1 MKAGVVVLCLVSLT
15 LGSISA
21 QPQSALP
28 IRKKSPLTDRSKLPP
43 ALQNV
48 PLERLSSGALMLLD
62 RGGDLVEWPAALAS
76 REQLRT
82 AAATIS
88 AGDVALDLRVGN
100 NIRLGAD
107 PVALPAI
114 MRAQAEP
121 HIARSLG
128 NPDLLVGV
136 FQEGRFTDAG
146 AVDCG
151 YSISRNG
158 GISWTR
164 ALIPNL
170 TMTSGGP
177 YFRATDPVAAV
188 DASGN
193 LYLETLAATDA
204 NFVNGAVV
212 VSKSTN
218 GGVSFAAPRVAF
230 RPPNNSVFPDKDW
243 IAINTFSGTPHFGRI
258 VCTYT
263 LFSASSTVGAPIQL
277 VYSDNGGT
285 TWSAPVFVNGSGANS
300 QGSQPVFLP
309 DGKLAVVYWNFNAPE
324 RIEVAVSSDGGA
336 TFAAPK
342 VVANVARYVPPNIRS
357 GVFLPAAIGNR
368 TNQNLYVVYQAT
380 FAGAPRILFTKSTN
394 SGTTWSSPIAI
405 SNNPPSAA
413 VLNPAIGASPDG
425 QTLTVAFYDGR
436 NNPGSHTRTDMY
448 FAQSLDGGATWK
460 SNLRLT
466 SVSTDATLAPLT
478 SEGYMLGDYLG
489 VAESTNANVPAVSIW
504 VDTRTGNP
512 DPFVTRVGIAPQA
525 DFNSWRAAHLSLAQI
540 NNPAIG
546 GQNGDPD
553 NDGEDNVAEYRT
565 RTDPNSAASIVHT
578 ARELNFSTRERV
590 LTGNNVLI
598 GGFIITGTASKNV
611 ILRAIGPSLAAKG
624 ISGPLQ
630 NPILELHNQAGTL
643 IAINDNWRDSQQA
656 AIQATGIPPSDNRES
671 AILRTLAPG
680 RYTAIVRGVG
690 NTTGIALV
698 EAYDLDS
705 TRGSRF
711 GNVSTRGFVQTNQ
724 NVMIAGFIVGR
735 GLGTGG
741 TGTVKVL
748 LRGIGPSL
756 AQAGITNSLQDP
768 LIQLFDANGA
778 LLAQND
784 NWRDTQQAA
793 IQATGIPPMDNRESA
808 LIRSLRQGNYTVK
821 LFGRNSSIGVA
832 LIEVYNVP

>member
-1 MKAGVVVLCLVSLT
+1 MLCLVSL
-15 LGSISA
+15 GFNAISA
-21 QPQSALP
+21 EPHSALP
-28 IRKKSPLTDRSKLPP
+28 IRKKSLLTDRSKLPP

-48 PLERLSSGALMLLD
+48 PLDRLSSGALMLLD
-62 RGGDLVEWPAALAS
+62 HGGDLVEWPAALLPQEKMRAA
-76 REQLRT
+76 
-82 AAATIS
+82 AAATS
-88 AGDVALDLRVGN
+88 AGEVPLDLRVGN

-107 PVALPAI
+107 PVALPAN

-164 ALIPNL
+164 ALIPSL

-218 GGVSFAAPRVAF
+218 AGVSFAAPRVAY

-258 VCTYT
+258 VCTFT
-263 LFSASSTVGAPIQL
+263 LFSSASVDGAPIAL

-285 TWSAPVFVNGSGANS
+285 TWSAPVLVNGSSANS

-324 RIEVAVSSDGGA
+324 RLEVAVSNDGGA
-336 TFAAPK
+336 TFAAPRII
-342 VVANVARYVPPNIRS
+342 ANVARYTPPNIRS
-357 GVFLPAAIGNR
+357 GVFLPSAIGNR
-368 TNQNLYVVYQAT
+368 INQNLYVVYQGRL
-380 FAGAPRILFTKSTN
+380 AGAPRILFTKSTN
-394 SGTTWSSPIAI
+394 SGTTWSAPVAI
-405 SNNPPSAA
+405 SNNPASAA
-413 VLNPAIGASPDG
+413 VLNPAIASSPDG

-436 NNPGSHTRTDMY
+436 NNPGSPTRTDMY
-448 FAQSLDGGATWK
+448 FAQSFDGGATWK
-460 SNLRLT
+460 PNIRLT

-489 VAESTNANVPAVSIW
+489 VAESTNANVPAVPIW

-512 DPFVTRVGIAPQA
+512 DPFVTRVGISPQA
-525 DFNSWRAAHLSLAQI
+525 DFNSWRAARLSLAQI

-553 NDGEDNVAEYRT
+553 HDGEDNIAEFRT
-565 RTDPNSAASIVHT
+565 RTDPNSAASVVHT

-598 GGFIITGTASKNV
+598 GGFIISGTVSKNI
-611 ILRAIGPSLAAKG
+611 ILRAIGPSLAAHG
-624 ISGPLQ
+624 IAGALQ

-643 IAINDNWRDSQQA
+643 LNTNDNWRDTQEG

-680 RYTAIVRGVG
+680 RYSAIVRGVG

-698 EAYDLDS
+698 EAYDLNPTVNSKFANLS
-705 TRGSRF
+705 TRGL
-711 GNVSTRGFVQTNQ
+711 VQTNQ
-724 NVMIAGFIVGR
+724 NVMIAGFIVGH

-741 TGTVKVL
+741 TGTVKILV
-748 LRGIGPSL
+748 RGIGPSL
-756 AQAGITNSLQDP
+756 VQAGVTNALQDP
-768 LIQLFDANGA
+768 LIQLFNANGA

-793 IQATGIPPMDNRESA
+793 IQATRIPPTDDRESA
-808 LIRSLRQGNYTVK
+808 LIRALPQGNYSVV
-821 LFGRNSSIGVA
+821 LSGRNNSTGVG
-832 LIEVYNVP
+832 LVEVYNVP